1 MLQQAKLPAHGAES
15 HRPLG
20 EVGGLQLEDH
30 GDVQLDIDSGEGA
43 EVAPRV
49 PLVAEVKSE
58 AVPMGREGGEAAWEV
73 GNQIKARFS
82 DTM

>member
-1 MLQQAKLPAHGAES
+1 M
-15 HRPLG
+15 
-20 EVGGLQLEDH
+20 
-30 GDVQLDIDSGEGA
+30 QLDIDSGEGA

-73 GNQIKARFS
+73 GNQIKARCS